1 MTGSALHGTVGSV
14 RSRMPSAPLAL
25 ALLASAGLAAC
36 GGADPPAEV
45 VVTVTATPSTA
56 VPSPASSAPAPSAT
70 PSDPPPSSDVVGR
83 RFDFGLVTG
92 TKRAG
97 DVDVL
102 VVDRWTDPGVS
113 DAVLA
118 EQGLEVASWRLGS
131 DRFVNQN
138 DRKTFDVPV
147 RDGVAFTLNH
157 CVAIGEPLQT
167 RSVGAAEL
175 ADAPD
180 ADRLLLVR
188 LDDEG
193 WATGGDTLAGC

>member
-1 MTGSALHGTVGSV
+1 MRGTVGPV
-14 RSRMPSAPLAL
+14 LSRMPSAPHAL
-25 ALLASAGLAAC
+25 ALLSCVWLAAC
-36 GGADPPAEV
+36 GDADPPDEV

-56 VPSPASSAPAPSAT
+56 VPPPASSAPAPSE
-70 PSDPPPSSDVVGR
+70 PLPSSDVVGR

-102 VVDRWTDPGVS
+102 VVDRWTDPGVG

-118 EQGLEVASWRLGS
+118 ERGLEVAPWQLGS

-157 CVAIGEPLQT
+157 CVALGEPLQT

-175 ADAPD
+175 AEAPD

-193 WATGGDTLAGC
+193 WATGGQTLAGC

>member
-1 MTGSALHGTVGSV
+1 MTVGAPHGTVGSV
-14 RSRMPSAPLAL
+14 RSRMPFAPLTFAML
-25 ALLASAGLAAC
+25 SCAGLVAC

-70 PSDPPPSSDVVGR
+70 PSDPLPSSDVEGR

-118 EQGLEVASWRLGS
+118 EQGLEVAPWQLGS

-157 CVAIGEPLQT
+157 CMAFGEPLQT
-167 RSVGAAEL
+167 RSVGAEEL

-188 LDDEG
+188 LDHEG